1 MPLASP
7 PTFAALPPLIQNDIL
22 SGMVDPVPVCLGR
35 GLRLFRMV
43 DRGRAGPVGQRSPWW
58 IAECDYLRIV
68 RDFARIRRDGNQRQ
82 RRAAKF
88 DEFYRDACAVPYR
101 WTPVGQAPTPAPLDV
116 IESGDLRADLW
127 AFMGRGRAQP
137 EILEHGLTRTWP
149 GWQDITQLFLHQLSR
164 HAPVPEQEAALG
176 TIVFG
181 ASNRVR
187 ARPTMYRD
195 GP

>member
-43 DRGRAGPVGQRSPWW
+43 DRGRAGPGGAA
-58 IAECDYLRIV
+58 IAVVDRRVRLSAHRARLR
-68 RDFARIRRDGNQRQ
+68 AHPPRRQP
-82 RRAAKF
+82 AAAPGGEF

-116 IESGDLRADLW
+116 IESGDLKADLW